1 MVDHQLT
8 EEQIADFKEAFFLF
22 DKKDDGKIT
31 TGELGSVMR
40 LLGED
45 PPEAALE
52 EMIKEMDANRNGT
65 IEFPEFLTIMSR
77 KTTDM
82 DKEKD
87 TDRKI
92 REKEIWEA
100 FPVFD
105 KDGNGFISAAE
116 MSQVVASS
124 LGEKL
129 TEEEVDKMIEEANID
144 EDGKVN
150 YEEFVTTMTS
160 NPCTNCV
167 FPKRALT
174 TTFLLHQASNLAFV
188 CFLFVWGVHQQI
200 IKIQYSFIQL
210 GLIWQKFFLQ
220 QKAFW

>member
-1 MVDHQLT
+1 ML
-8 EEQIADFKEAFFLF
+8 
-22 DKKDDGKIT
+22 
-31 TGELGSVMR
+31 GEDP
-40 LLGED
+40 LGED

-92 REKEIWEA
+92 REKEIWET

-167 FPKRALT
+167 FTVGARSVNYYFSSTPGVKSCICMFSVCLGCPSTNYQNSIFFHSIGSNMAKVFSPT
-174 TTFLLHQASNLAFV
+174 KSFLVRHLA
-188 CFLFVWGVHQQI
+188 CNSCKQE
-200 IKIQYSFIQL
+200 
-210 GLIWQKFFLQ
+210 
-220 QKAFW
+220 

>member
-1 MVDHQLT
+1 MVEHQVT
-8 EEQIADFKEAFFLF
+8 KEQIADFEEPFFLF

-31 TGELGSVMR
+31 TAELGSVMR

-105 KDGNGFISAAE
+105 KDGNGFISAAYDIK
-116 MSQVVASS
+116 SLHQLCVSKAS
-124 LGEKL
+124 
-129 TEEEVDKMIEEANID
+129 
-144 EDGKVN
+144 VN
-150 YEEFVTTMTS
+150 YYFSSTPGVKSCICMFS
-160 NPCTNCV
+160 
-167 FPKRALT
+167 
-174 TTFLLHQASNLAFV
+174 V
-188 CFLFVWGVHQQI
+188 CFGCPSKNYQNSIFFHSIGSNMAKVFSPT
-200 IKIQYSFIQL
+200 KSFLVRRSACNSCKQE
-210 GLIWQKFFLQ
+210 
-220 QKAFW
+220 

>member
-31 TGELGSVMR
+31 TAELGSVMR

-129 TEEEVDKMIEEANID
+129 TEEEVDKMIEDANID
-144 EDGKVN
+144 EDG
-150 YEEFVTTMTS
+150 
-160 NPCTNCV
+160 
-167 FPKRALT
+167 
-174 TTFLLHQASNLAFV
+174 
-188 CFLFVWGVHQQI
+188 
-200 IKIQYSFIQL
+200 QL
-210 GLIWQKFFLQ
+210 
-220 QKAFW
+220 